1 MATKKTLTNTD
12 AKITKAQVS
21 DVEFFGD
28 GDLFQLISKVSS
40 KKEGWMKSTKAM
52 FTGKGCIIQVTTQQ
66 GNNVAEALTY
76 VPNVKIVE
84 NTIFDKELKDSLI
97 KIRTIEP
104 MNIIDRIRSFF
115 YF

>member
-40 KKEGWMKSTKAM
+40 KKEGWMKYTKAM
-52 FTGKGCIIQVTTQQ
+52 FTGK
-66 GNNVAEALTY
+66 
-76 VPNVKIVE
+76 
-84 NTIFDKELKDSLI
+84 
-97 KIRTIEP
+97 
-104 MNIIDRIRSFF
+104 
-115 YF
+115 